1 VTSRDHRSLPVFAA
15 KAGAKRVYAVEASGL
30 AAKARSN
37 VTKNGLDGV
46 ITVLQSKVEEVQ
58 IEGKVDIIISEW
70 MVSER

>member
-15 KAGAKRVYAVEASGL
+15 KAGAKRVY
-30 AAKARSN
+30 
-37 VTKNGLDGV
+37 GLDGV